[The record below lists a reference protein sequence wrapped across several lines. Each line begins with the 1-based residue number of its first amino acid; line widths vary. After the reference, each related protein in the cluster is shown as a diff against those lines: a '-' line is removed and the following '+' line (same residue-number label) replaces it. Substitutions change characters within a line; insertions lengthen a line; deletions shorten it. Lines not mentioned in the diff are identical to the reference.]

1 MKLFKLTDQ
10 EGYTRRGNSNQVKWA
25 DGHAVVCTSKRNPH
39 LCTNDVVHGYKN
51 SNLAL
56 LLNPQHADIRNPL
69 LWEAE
74 GEIVAEDWGKIGCFS
89 LTTIGKLPIPE
100 WYADEKKR
108 KMVCVAFAILCAEAV
123 LQYFEKD
130 YPADD
135 RPRKAIEAAR
145 EYLQNPTVRAAADA
159 AADAARAADAAA
171 DAAAAAYAA
180 ARAADAAADAAAAAY
195 AAARAAD
202 AAYPAYPAAD
212 AASAAADA
220 ASAAAD
226 AAEKLDFCKL
236 ADEAVE
242 MVKDLTP

>member
-10 EGYTRRGNSNQVKWA
+10 EGYTRRGESNQVKWA
-25 DGHAVVCTSKRNPH
+25 DGRTVVCTSKENPQ

-89 LTTIGKLPIPE
+89 LTTTSRLPIPE
-100 WYADEKKR
+100 WYVNEEKR
-108 KMVCVAFAILCAEAV
+108 KKVCVAFAVLCAEAV

-135 RPRKAIEAAR
+135 RPRKAIEAAKA
-145 EYLQNPTVRAAADA
+145 YLKNPTAAYAAYAARAAAAAADA
-159 AADAARAADAAA
+159 A
-171 DAAAAAYAA
+171 
-180 ARAADAAADAAAAAY
+180 
-195 AAARAAD
+195 
-202 AAYPAYPAAD
+202 
-212 AASAAADA
+212 
-220 ASAAAD
+220 
-226 AAEKLDFCKL
+226 LDFCKL
-236 ADEAVE
+236 ADKAVE
-242 MVKDLTP
+242 TVKDLTP

>member
-10 EGYTRRGNSNQVKWA
+10 EGYTRRGSSNQVKWA
-25 DGHAVVCTSKRNPH
+25 EGYTVTCKSKENPD

-56 LLNPQHADIRNPL
+56 LLNPHHADIRNPL

-100 WYADEKKR
+100 WYADKKKR

-123 LQYFEKD
+123 LQHFEKD

-135 RPRKAIEAAR
+135 RPRKAIEAAKA
-145 EYLQNPTVRAAADA
+145 YLKNPTVRAADAAARTADA
-159 AADAARAADAAA
+159 AYAAYAAYAARTAYAAAYAADAAA
-171 DAAAAAYAA
+171 Y
-180 ARAADAAADAAAAAY
+180 AADA
-195 AAARAAD
+195 
-202 AAYPAYPAAD
+202 
-212 AASAAADA
+212 
-220 ASAAAD
+220 

-242 MVKDLTP
+242 MVKDLTS

>member
-1 MKLFKLTDQ
+1 LIFFSAHAYNITSTINERKEERMKLFKLTDQ

-25 DGHAVVCTSKRNPH
+25 DGHTVTCKSKENPQ

-51 SNLAL
+51 ANLAL

-89 LTTIGKLPIPE
+89 LTTISKLPIPE

-135 RPRKAIEAAR
+135 RPRKAIEAAK
-145 EYLQNPTVRAAADA
+145 EYLKNPTVRAAAD

-171 DAAAAAYAA
+171 RAADAADAADAA
-180 ARAADAAADAAAAAY
+180 ARAAY
-195 AAARAAD
+195 AARAAD
-202 AAYPAYPAAD
+202 
-212 AASAAADA
+212 
-220 ASAAAD
+220 AAAD

-242 MVKDLTP
+242 MVKDLTS